1 MGGFTVASSPSTPAS
16 KDESDDGSSSDD
28 ADEDNGASS
37 PSVDEMSTLCTYH
50 LSLMTKRGSSFDM
63 IVVIYIGG
71 GLAEEIFVIG
81 GVFIFLEG
89 CSEVFM
95 YFLFFLYI
103 YLMYIG
109 LVTI

>member
-63 IVVIYIGG
+63 RVVIYIGG
-71 GLAEEIFVIG
+71 RVSMGYFYDRESVYTLWDVVRTY
-81 GVFIFLEG
+81 VFF
-89 CSEVFM
+89 S
-95 YFLFFLYI
+95 FLF
-103 YLMYIG
+103 
-109 LVTI
+109 